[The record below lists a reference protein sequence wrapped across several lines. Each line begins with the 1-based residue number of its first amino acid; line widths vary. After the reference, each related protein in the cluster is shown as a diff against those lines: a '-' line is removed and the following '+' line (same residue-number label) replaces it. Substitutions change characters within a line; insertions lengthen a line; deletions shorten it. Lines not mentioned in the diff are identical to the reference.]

1 MDYRPDPR
9 RARLTTVRRMLT
21 AAALLW
27 TSLFLWTYHSSD
39 VSSELRA
46 QLRASA
52 PELARPRP
60 ELPAPEPALGRPRR

>member
-9 RARLTTVRRMLT
+9 RAWLTAARRALA

-39 VSSELRA
+39 LSSELRA
-46 QLRASA
+46 QLRATA
-52 PELARPRP
+52 PELARPR
-60 ELPAPEPALGRPRR
+60 R